1 MPEPTSTAAGIA
13 TVAVYAGATSA
24 ITAFGVPLGLRADLL
39 FIAGFAG
46 SLVAII
52 LLNTVPGTGDGTWQ
66 QLARTTW
73 RRMAVACASSLTA
86 DYLTPLAMLV
96 AQLPEA
102 LLLGGA
108 FAVGGGA
115 QQVLTGVI
123 RRLSGPPASQN
134 PQGGTQY
141 GLAATHPLHC
151 GPAGAGRG
159 PEQAGA
165 HRATAPGLKPR
176 ERATEWLKAV
186 AWSLLALGGAGAV
199 ISPRFPFLPARARA
213 QRVAAIPVARASP
226 TLPDVCV
233 IVGFAVLIVRT
244 RVQEG

>member
-39 FIAGFAG
+39 IAGFAG

-52 LLNTVPGTGDGTWQ
+52 LLNTVPGTGDTWQ

-73 RRMAVACASSLTA
+73 RRLAVACASSLTA
-86 DYLTPLAMLV
+86 GYLTPLAMLV

-102 LLLGGA
+102 ALLGGA

-123 RRLSGPPASQN
+123 RRLSGTPASQGA
-134 PQGGTQY
+134 QGGIQ
-141 GLAATHPLHC
+141 
-151 GPAGAGRG
+151 
-159 PEQAGA
+159 
-165 HRATAPGLKPR
+165 
-176 ERATEWLKAV
+176 
-186 AWSLLALGGAGAV
+186 
-199 ISPRFPFLPARARA
+199 
-213 QRVAAIPVARASP
+213 
-226 TLPDVCV
+226 
-233 IVGFAVLIVRT
+233 
-244 RVQEG
+244 

>member
-39 FIAGFAG
+39 IAGFAG

-52 LLNTVPGTGDGTWQ
+52 LLNTVPSTGDTWQ

-73 RRMAVACASSLTA
+73 RRLAVACASSLTA
-86 DYLTPLAMLV
+86 GYLTPLAMLV

-115 QQVLTGVI
+115 QQVLMFAI
-123 RRLSGPPASQN
+123 KRLSGTTAQAPAT
-134 PQGGTQY
+134 G
-141 GLAATHPLHC
+141 AAP
-151 GPAGAGRG
+151 
-159 PEQAGA
+159 
-165 HRATAPGLKPR
+165 
-176 ERATEWLKAV
+176 
-186 AWSLLALGGAGAV
+186 
-199 ISPRFPFLPARARA
+199 
-213 QRVAAIPVARASP
+213 
-226 TLPDVCV
+226 
-233 IVGFAVLIVRT
+233 
-244 RVQEG
+244 

>member
-39 FIAGFAG
+39 IAWFAG

-52 LLNTVPGTGDGTWQ
+52 LLNTVPGTGDTWQ

-73 RRMAVACASSLTA
+73 RRLAVACASSLTA
-86 DYLTPLAMLV
+86 GYLTPLAMLV

-115 QQVLTGVI
+115 QQVLMFAI
-123 RRLSGPPASQN
+123 NRLSGTHAQAPTN
-134 PQGGTQY
+134 NTG
-141 GLAATHPLHC
+141 ATP
-151 GPAGAGRG
+151 
-159 PEQAGA
+159 
-165 HRATAPGLKPR
+165 
-176 ERATEWLKAV
+176 
-186 AWSLLALGGAGAV
+186 
-199 ISPRFPFLPARARA
+199 
-213 QRVAAIPVARASP
+213 
-226 TLPDVCV
+226 
-233 IVGFAVLIVRT
+233 
-244 RVQEG
+244 